1 MENRIAF
8 FRRENGMNQ
17 KELGAA
23 LGVAQTTISAWETG
37 RNEPDSVSLNRMANL
52 FHTSIGYLMG
62 FEQESYLHGLTRAQ
76 YEELKNQRDLQRMLR
91 RENAQ
96 DHEDEAIEEYLR
108 QEDKA
113 RWERS
118 GRPDTLEGFLVSEM
132 IDKLPAG
139 LRQEALNVMYS
150 LNRMANAKPE

>member
-1 MENRIAF
+1 MENRIAY

-62 FEQESYLHGLTRAQ
+62 FEPESYLHGLTKAQ
-76 YEELKNQRDLQRMLR
+76 YEEVENQRELQRMLC
-91 RENAQ
+91 RETVQ
-96 DHEDEAIEEYLR
+96 DHDEEIEEYLR

-132 IDKLPAG
+132 IDKLPAAW
-139 LRQEALNVMYS
+139 RQEALNIVYS
-150 LNRMANAKPE
+150 LNRMAASKSE